1 MKLES
6 SAPGPARTAT
16 ITFDTKELEFL
27 AVIMQKIGGDPCKIR
42 GHAHRLARVLNDLG
56 YDWDYLKTTEAFK
69 VARAGDA
76 IHFDD

>member
-27 AVIMQKIGGDPCKIR
+27 AVVMQKIGGDPGKIR

>member
-6 SAPGPARTAT
+6 SKPGPARTAT

-27 AVIMQKIGGDPCKIR
+27 ATILLKIGGDPTKTR
-42 GHAHRLARVLNDLG
+42 KQATRLAIILNDLG
-56 YDWDYLKTTEAFK
+56 YDWDYLKTTEAF
-69 VARAGDA
+69 VAARDGDF